1 MAQQAKNRME
11 IQTQRLNPKQ
21 VLLVVT
27 LSSDLADTVYL
38 TIDET
43 QSETAMLEGGTA
55 RLEFTLPD
63 EQSKLHLHTLTAE
76 FFAGETPESCGAVQ
90 KEIAT

>member
-43 QSETAMLEGGTA
+43 QSETAML
-55 RLEFTLPD
+55 
-63 EQSKLHLHTLTAE
+63 
-76 FFAGETPESCGAVQ
+76 
-90 KEIAT
+90 